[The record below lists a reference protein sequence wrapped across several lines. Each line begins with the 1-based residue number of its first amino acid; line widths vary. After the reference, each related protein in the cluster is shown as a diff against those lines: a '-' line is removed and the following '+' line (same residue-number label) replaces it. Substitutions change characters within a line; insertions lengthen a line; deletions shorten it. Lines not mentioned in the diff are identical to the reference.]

1 MGWSVTPFWGMYSTR
16 TSAPKGFAI
25 YAKHFSERHDYH
37 LEIAFYRWKP
47 GDPEWM
53 PGKKVTFG
61 VSDEEIFDLNPRF
74 RIFLPW
80 RKDLDETEDNK
91 KKKLFERINKDV
103 YLILMEY
110 LKDLIDTKYLR
121 RTEIVC

>member
-1 MGWSVTPFWGMYSTR
+1 
-16 TSAPKGFAI
+16 
-25 YAKHFSERHDYH
+25 
-37 LEIAFYRWKP
+37 
-47 GDPEWM
+47 
-53 PGKKVTFG
+53 

>member
-1 MGWSVTPFWGMYSTR
+1 M
-16 TSAPKGFAI
+16 
-25 YAKHFSERHDYH
+25 
-37 LEIAFYRWKP
+37 
-47 GDPEWM
+47 
-53 PGKKVTFG
+53 
-61 VSDEEIFDLNPRF
+61 SDEEIFDLNPRF